1 MELDAEDPLAGSA
14 DSETPKSEKPK
25 QNIVTIDD
33 VKTLKSLANST
44 KKPTPESGDKSSSVV
59 LIDTNTILAGKS
71 TSGVTITPAKPRVLP
86 LGSATI
92 GSGVTISHASGKQM
106 SRGVGLPV
114 GTTMTSLGS
123 SNSSSSAS
131 FASVLSAAAAAAAS
145 HNSGFTYDKQGQ
157 LNDPNLTD
165 DTFVVEAPSFIVP
178 YVYEKPPKET
188 FSAFKESIQVITKRE
203 KDEQEVKDTKEGDK
217 EKVKED
223 EKENDKSS
231 EPTVVAEVK
240 KASGGND
247 SFFGSSLGKFVINL
261 GMNLVQEYVQTDLL
275 REQTRKSQKDKSATV
290 MHAIMS
296 LKKNL
301 EASKDTNDGFHFDL
315 RKCRFCSFRTE
326 SLLALESHMETPH
339 MKNGMLRCNFC
350 HFETKNAQ
358 EILAH
363 MQNLHGVRGKLERA
377 IAPHQCPQCP
387 FEDSMRGKLTRHKVG
402 CDKRFRGDRNQ
413 EPPHDWEPPAKIPKP
428 APYSRGGRPNM
439 MVGAGTNPN
448 YHSMTG
454 GLGIGG
460 LTGSHQAARIAAG
473 LSSNNFGQQQQQ
485 QRNYPGMPNLQF
497 GPRGRGRP
505 VGTYKPGQPAFP
517 QGFRQGNFLTFT
529 FDMFKP

>member
-1 MELDAEDPLAGSA
+1 MEVDTEDPLAGPA
-14 DSETPKSEKPK
+14 DSETSKSVKPK
-25 QNIVTIDD
+25 PNIVTIDD

-44 KKPTPESGDKSSSVV
+44 KKSSESGDKSSNVV
-59 LIDTNTILAGKS
+59 LIDTSSILAGKS

-86 LGSATI
+86 LGTTTI

-123 SNSSSSAS
+123 SSSGKDSSS
-131 FASVLSAAAAAAAS
+131 FASVLSAAAAAAAAS

-188 FSAFKESIQVITKRE
+188 FSAFKESIQVLAK
-203 KDEQEVKDTKEGDK
+203 KDEKEVKEKKDEKDK

-231 EPTVVAEVK
+231 EPTVVTEVK
-240 KASGGND
+240 KPSGGND

-301 EASKDTNDGFHFDL
+301 ESSKDTNDGFHFDL

-363 MQNLHGVRGKLERA
+363 MQNLHAVRGKLERA

-387 FEDSMRGKLTRHKVG
+387 FEDGMRGKLTRHKVG

-428 APYSRGGRPNM
+428 APYNRGGRPNM

-460 LTGSHQAARIAAG
+460 LTGSHQASRIAAG
-473 LSSNNFGQQQQQ
+473 LGGSNNFGQQQ

-517 QGFRQGNFLTFT
+517 QGFRQGN
-529 FDMFKP
+529 